1 LGRSGSARKIRTEAL
16 RLQPRDFSGESTMT
30 PQEKELISSLMGKLK
45 KAGNEPQ
52 DLGAED
58 VDTGQDLQGDDGF
71 GGDFGG
77 TEDI

>member
-1 LGRSGSARKIRTEAL
+1 
-16 RLQPRDFSGESTMT
+16 MT